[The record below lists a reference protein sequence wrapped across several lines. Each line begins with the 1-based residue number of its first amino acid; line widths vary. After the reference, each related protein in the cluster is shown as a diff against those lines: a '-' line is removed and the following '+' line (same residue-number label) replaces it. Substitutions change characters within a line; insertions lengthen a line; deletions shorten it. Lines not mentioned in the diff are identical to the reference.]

1 MPSRFASCS
10 AGAAQPRCSCANSLL
25 ADVVHHRADYEDE
38 ASSGSSK
45 FPDAANGQLPPKT
58 LTRGTPEMTGFSHQ
72 TAV

>member
-45 FPDAANGQLPPKT
+45 FPDERLAPP
-58 LTRGTPEMTGFSHQ
+58 ENMNTGHPRNDRL
-72 TAV
+72 